1 MGFGIAFQLPV
12 LMYALSLIGLTDS
25 RFWQKNF
32 RYAIII
38 ITIFGAVI
46 TPDGS
51 GVTMWFLALPM
62 IALYAVGIFAI
73 KRKEKDSNMIT
84 I

>member
-1 MGFGIAFQLPV
+1 
-12 LMYALSLIGLTDS
+12 
-25 RFWQKNF
+25 
-32 RYAIII
+32 
-38 ITIFGAVI
+38 
-46 TPDGS
+46 
-51 GVTMWFLALPM
+51 MWFVALPM